1 MRKLSNQTKFL
12 LLIGMLYLAG
22 TNIAMTFVNV
32 YLVRL
37 TNNIGFIIVQNILN
51 YTALLFAF
59 TCGTK
64 LMSRINLKNILN
76 LGIIST
82 RLYYLCILFL
92 KKDSSS
98 LLIPLGIFNG
108 IGQGFYYFSFNLLTG
123 HLVLENEQ
131 GKFFS
136 FQQSFSYIF
145 GVITPSISGYIIA
158 KFTQLTGYYILFSF
172 AVLLFISGIAISK
185 TISNFKLN
193 KQIRLI
199 DTLRVKNNIYWNTNK
214 YYSFSNGI
222 RESIFNQIFTV
233 FAYSIINNE
242 QIIGNYNS
250 IMAFIGI
257 FSSIFIASK
266 FNRSNQ
272 KLFHLIESYVYLTI
286 CILLGIF
293 KSPLFLLLFYL
304 LFGLIYCWN
313 STLFQSMKFQLSTK
327 AEGKFSQ
334 YEYIVASEFP
344 IACGRIIGLSLALIL
359 CNICNLSTAYSIL
372 IIFDG
377 SLWLIDHFVIDYKVK
392 WLQKEK
398 V

>member
-64 LMSRINLKNILN
+64 LTSRINLKNILN

-82 RLYYLCILFL
+82 SLYYLCILFL

-158 KFTQLTGYYILFSF
+158 KFTQLTGYYILFFVCSITF
-172 AVLLFISGIAISK
+172 YFRDSYI
-185 TISNFKLN
+185 
-193 KQIRLI
+193 
-199 DTLRVKNNIYWNTNK
+199 KNY
-214 YYSFSNGI
+214 
-222 RESIFNQIFTV
+222 
-233 FAYSIINNE
+233 
-242 QIIGNYNS
+242 
-250 IMAFIGI
+250 
-257 FSSIFIASK
+257 
-266 FNRSNQ
+266 
-272 KLFHLIESYVYLTI
+272 
-286 CILLGIF
+286 
-293 KSPLFLLLFYL
+293 
-304 LFGLIYCWN
+304 
-313 STLFQSMKFQLSTK
+313 
-327 AEGKFSQ
+327 
-334 YEYIVASEFP
+334 
-344 IACGRIIGLSLALIL
+344 
-359 CNICNLSTAYSIL
+359 
-372 IIFDG
+372 
-377 SLWLIDHFVIDYKVK
+377 
-392 WLQKEK
+392 
-398 V
+398 

>member
-1 MRKLSNQTKFL
+1 M
-12 LLIGMLYLAG
+12 
-22 TNIAMTFVNV
+22 
-32 YLVRL
+32 
-37 TNNIGFIIVQNILN
+37 
-51 YTALLFAF
+51 
-59 TCGTK
+59 
-64 LMSRINLKNILN
+64 
-76 LGIIST
+76 
-82 RLYYLCILFL
+82 
-92 KKDSSS
+92 
-98 LLIPLGIFNG
+98 IPLGIFNG

-313 STLFQSMKFQLSTK
+313 STLFQSMKFQLSQK
-327 AEGKFSQ
+327 LKENF
-334 YEYIVASEFP
+334 
-344 IACGRIIGLSLALIL
+344 LNM
-359 CNICNLSTAYSIL
+359 NICS
-372 IIFDG
+372 
-377 SLWLIDHFVIDYKVK
+377 
-392 WLQKEK
+392 
-398 V
+398 